1 MTLPIRLAGL
11 LALLATTLGAA
22 GALAQGLPPTVDA
35 ALARAKLPRDA
46 VTMLVV
52 EVDGKSAPR
61 LSHLAQLPVNPAS
74 VMKLVTTF
82 AALDQLGPAFT
93 WRTPVYLEG
102 TLRDGNLMG
111 NVYIKGQGDPK
122 LVAERLW
129 LLLRR
134 VQGLGIR
141 QITGDIVL
149 DRSAFAVPPQDPGAF
164 DGEAL
169 RPYNASPDALLV
181 NFKSMV
187 MSFVPD
193 PANQKAMLSMEP
205 PLAGLQLPPSV
216 PLLPGACGD
225 WRGGLKADFS
235 DTNQVRFTGGLPA
248 SCGERV
254 WPLAYAD
261 PRSHAVR
268 AVAGMWG
275 HLGGKLTGVVRDGQV
290 PAALTPVFELQSPAL
305 ADVVRDINKFSNNV
319 MAQQVFLTL
328 SLQQKGVGTA
338 EGSREVIA
346 QWWRERFGTLPP
358 PLLDNGSG
366 LSRDERISAEALA
379 RMLQA
384 AWASPVMSE
393 LMSSLPITGVDGT
406 LRRARTQ
413 SGVVAHLKTG
423 SLRDVA
429 GVAGYVLGASGRRYV
444 LVAIA
449 NHANANS
456 VRPAIEALIDWT
468 ATYNARANHVHHRP
482 DRLPCRR
489 PDHLQLCAP
498 SLADLPHPRRQR
510 RVPGHVQRVRRGGG
524 TVAGVRLAAGGL
536 AHRSGQRHHA
546 GAGTAH
552 PGYEAAVP
560 GPSHGATCWLIKKAP
575 REALFCCGL
584 HAGGRAS
591 LIRTACPHQC

>member
-468 ATYNARANHVHHRP
+468 AR
-482 DRLPCRR
+482 
-489 PDHLQLCAP
+489 
-498 SLADLPHPRRQR
+498 DL
-510 RVPGHVQRVRRGGG
+510 
-524 TVAGVRLAAGGL
+524 
-536 AHRSGQRHHA
+536 
-546 GAGTAH
+546 
-552 PGYEAAVP
+552 
-560 GPSHGATCWLIKKAP
+560 
-575 REALFCCGL
+575 
-584 HAGGRAS
+584 
-591 LIRTACPHQC
+591 